1 MFPENELSGLNQT
14 TTLSESSVIR
24 YEMKILL
31 LYKCLIFVGKTF
43 LNKRSYF
50 KFHKAA
56 YAVSLGFIKFCNA
69 VSLSFMYK

>member
-1 MFPENELSGLNQT
+1 MFPENELSGLNQM

-24 YEMKILL
+24 YKMKILL
-31 LYKCLIFVGKTF
+31 LYNCLIFVGKTF
-43 LNKRSYF
+43 LNKRSVF

-69 VSLSFMYK
+69 VSLSFMYT